1 MEPVRASAHRKPGG
15 RVDAA
20 EPEEVRSWIAR
31 AFTRVEDVVY
41 VGLGV
46 LLAGSALVLL
56 IDGGWQFV
64 RLFSATDRL
73 QPGVIELLDRILLIL
88 MIVEIMYTVQ
98 VSFREHSLVPEPFLI
113 VGLVAVTRRIL
124 VLTAEFADLM
134 EQGPGVFAHAM
145 IELGLL
151 SAMILVLVA
160 SLLLLKRRP
169 VQAERA

>member
-1 MEPVRASAHRKPGG
+1 MRSALARRAAARDS
-15 RVDAA
+15 DA

-31 AFTRVEDVVY
+31 AFTRTEDVVY

-46 LLAGSALVLL
+46 LLAGCALVLL
-56 IDGGWQFV
+56 LDGGRQFV
-64 RLFSATDRL
+64 QLFSVLDRL

-98 VSFREHSLVPEPFLI
+98 VSFREHSVVPEPFLI
-113 VGLVAVTRRIL
+113 VGLVAVVRRIL
-124 VLTAEFADLM
+124 VLTAEFAELVDK
-134 EQGPGVFAHAM
+134 EPPAFANSM

-151 SAMILVLVA
+151 SAMVLVLVG

-169 VQAERA
+169 VQADRA